1 MRSWFDKPLWT
12 AVCLAAIA
20 TPITAQETEPSAA
33 DAHQHLITT
42 NPFGPIFEW
51 YNVEYERKIRHNTS
65 VGFTASYITPGND
78 SLGTAN
84 AILRFYP
91 QGTAFKGFYLGGRTG
106 AYRVNDFDDDG
117 TFFGA
122 GLEIGYTWLMGRGQN
137 WYLGVGAGFTR
148 IFGGDLDGS
157 AVIPQLRLINFGYSF

>member
-1 MRSWFDKPLWT
+1 MRSRLGKTLW
-12 AVCLAAIA
+12 AAMCIA
-20 TPITAQETEPSAA
+20 LIAPSITAQEVEPTPA
-33 DAHQHLITT
+33 DAHQQLITT

-51 YNVEYERKIRHNTS
+51 YNVEYERKIRHNAS
-65 VGFTASYITPGND
+65 IGFTASYITPGND

-84 AILRFYP
+84 AIFRFYP
-91 QGTAFKGFYLGGRTG
+91 KGTAFKGFYVGGRTG
-106 AYRVNDFDDDG
+106 AYRVNDFDDNG

-122 GLEIGYTWLMGRGQN
+122 GLELGYTWLMGARQN
-137 WYLGVGAGFTR
+137 WYVGLGIGFTR